1 MIHTD
6 EDDEFARIERE
17 NQMKGQ
23 PYHWE
28 ADAIKA
34 ALEAKDEP
42 VAEVTSETGADITMS
57 WWHEPALPMG
67 TKLYTTPPQRTWVGL
82 TEDEAIELLPIGDW
96 EIESTLEFAQ
106 AIEAKLKEK
115 NT

>member
-17 NQMKGQ
+17 NSMKGQ

-34 ALEAKDEP
+34 AVLIEREACARIADEWAVGWP
-42 VAEVTSETGADITMS
+42 HPSKVIALDIR
-57 WWHEPALPMG
+57 A
-67 TKLYTTPPQRTWVGL
+67 RT
-82 TEDEAIELLPIGDW
+82 
-96 EIESTLEFAQ
+96 ES
-106 AIEAKLKEK
+106 
-115 NT
+115 

>member
-1 MIHTD
+1 MWRKRQIMIHTD
-6 EDDEFARIERE
+6 EDDEFERIERE

-34 ALEAKDEP
+34 AVLIEREECARL
-42 VAEVTSETGADITMS
+42 AEKRLDWGT
-57 WWHEPALPMG
+57 ALAI
-67 TKLYTTPPQRTWVGL
+67 RTRG
-82 TEDEAIELLPIGDW
+82 
-96 EIESTLEFAQ
+96 
-106 AIEAKLKEK
+106 

>member
-17 NQMKGQ
+17 NSMKGQ

-34 ALEAKDEP
+34 AVLIEREACARICDELQDDIATEP
-42 VAEVTSETGADITMS
+42 KHCAENIRARG
-57 WWHEPALPMG
+57 
-67 TKLYTTPPQRTWVGL
+67 
-82 TEDEAIELLPIGDW
+82 
-96 EIESTLEFAQ
+96 
-106 AIEAKLKEK
+106 

>member
-17 NQMKGQ
+17 NSMKGQ

-34 ALEAKDEP
+34 AVLIEREACARVCDEIAREDGFEGGYAYRC
-42 VAEVTSETGADITMS
+42 VEAIRSRNDTSPKHVDITEE
-57 WWHEPALPMG
+57 H
-67 TKLYTTPPQRTWVGL
+67 KH
-82 TEDEAIELLPIGDW
+82 D
-96 EIESTLEFAQ
+96 
-106 AIEAKLKEK
+106 
-115 NT
+115 N